1 MTKCVDAIVVGAGPA
16 GLAMAAALKARG
28 RNAIILEKSDMVVSV
43 WRRHYDRL
51 RLHTDRAR
59 SSLPR
64 LPMPKASTP
73 RVQAIEY
80 FEAYAAKF
88 ALKPLFNAAVS
99 PIREGR
105 PAAAHRHRHARPDSR
120 RQDQGARRRG
130 EFHGDWGCVQAVA
143 SRVLRSSDSRNR
155 IPP

>member
-80 FEAYAAKF
+80 FEAYAANF
-88 ALKPLFNAAVS
+88 VAETPVQRRSQPN
-99 PIREGR
+99 
-105 PAAAHRHRHARPDSR
+105 SR
-120 RQDQGARRRG
+120 RTAGRRSSTSARSPRFAPAGSRCAATWRVSRRLG
-130 EFHGDWGCVQAVA
+130 
-143 SRVLRSSDSRNR
+143 LRSGSRQ
-155 IPP
+155 PSPSKQ

>member
-64 LPMPKASTP
+64 LPMPKA
-73 RVQAIEY
+73 Y
-80 FEAYAAKF
+80 
-88 ALKPLFNAAVS
+88 
-99 PIREGR
+99 GR
-105 PAAAHRHRHARPDSR
+105 YPTRSGHRIFRGLRCKLR
-120 RQDQGARRRG
+120 R
-130 EFHGDWGCVQAVA
+130 
-143 SRVLRSSDSRNR
+143 
-155 IPP
+155 